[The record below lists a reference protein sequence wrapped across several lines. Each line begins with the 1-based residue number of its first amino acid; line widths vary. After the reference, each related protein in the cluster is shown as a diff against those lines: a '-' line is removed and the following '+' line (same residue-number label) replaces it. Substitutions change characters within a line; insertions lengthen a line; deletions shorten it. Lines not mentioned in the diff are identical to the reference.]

1 MLGADYLFAYEPEP
15 QREIEDIPFTLDM
28 AIARFLTR
36 WCHRALGDR
45 AVAEQELREL
55 IARSRSEAR
64 E

>member
-1 MLGADYLFAYEPEP
+1 MELFERVDPNEVAKALGSEEVPW
-15 QREIEDIPFTLDM
+15 TLDR
-28 AIARFLTR
+28 ALATFLNR

-55 IARSRSEAR
+55 IALAKEV